1 LLSFGI
7 HFTYFEYCVETE
19 DGYVE
24 VTGFTENAP
33 TLVRYAVKVGDR
45 VLAVDSSLGDKMW
58 PVSTVEGVIS
68 AVTSRLPGRPIT
80 FCFERPVENFDKVT
94 DLPAASTAVQEPTVD
109 ATRST
114 IGDAELLK
122 RCRDIIKRYTVSEKG
137 KGNFVNKYDVPVLV
151 ADKVLDALAS
161 AEARVDA
168 VTLSMIMSAY
178 LSCRQAQKAIDTF
191 EAVIGQRADAS
202 TDEAIAAIV
211 GGNGK
216 KLVANEAALD
226 VYTVSALLNA
236 HAMIGDL
243 SSVKRVLAAVEGQ
256 AGIEV
261 GGMEVALWPGTGV
274 DGSLKPDTRCYN
286 TVISAAANSRAKD
299 GLELAMDIFDS
310 MSEPKQPNREKQK
323 DLVSYNIILNALT
336 NRGRYQDV
344 VELFYKMKK
353 VGVKPDKLSYT
364 SLAKAITSD
373 IDVEGDIEELFYDM
387 KEQGVVADVVTYN
400 TAIKSL
406 CKQRRIG
413 AARKI
418 VDVMEGSG
426 VSPDSMTYGLLMKGL
441 IDTGYAGASLT
452 LFETACSDRR
462 TVVLTENVY
471 LYTTAIS
478 AAASL
483 GDHERALELL
493 SRMKSIGV
501 KPNMKTLTAIIGAC
515 LSAGKPDLAVDV
527 YRRIAKPDGYAMTQ
541 GLQAL
546 CESGNTEEA
555 LALIAQDNGK
565 NGVLTG
571 KQVMR
576 SFTTLIQTELRRADF
591 DMARKVLT
599 ALIHGGHIP
608 SKDIYRAIFDAMKVF
623 PQKRKGL
630 EIPEDADTHTTEK
643 FQFLL
648 FLLDSIAS
656 RNLPCEGPLY
666 SGILSYGFRVGGL
679 PNKVASYLV
688 TARAD
693 FSDGEKLIDDNNFGD
708 KIPMFRAW
716 EDLFLR
722 HNEMKSRIAT
732 DGPPRLV
739 VRAASRDLPS
749 ILKAERNL
757 SYRRTRMV

>member
-1 LLSFGI
+1 MQ
-7 HFTYFEYCVETE
+7 
-19 DGYVE
+19 
-24 VTGFTENAP
+24 
-33 TLVRYAVKVGDR
+33 YAVKVGDR

-80 FCFERPVENFDKVT
+80 FRFERPVENFDKAT
-94 DLPAASTAVQEPTVD
+94 KLPATSTAVLEPVVD
-109 ATRST
+109 SIKST
-114 IGDAELLK
+114 IEEAELLK
-122 RCRDIIKRYTVSEKG
+122 RCRDIIKRYTTSDKG
-137 KGNFVNKYDVPVLV
+137 TGNFVNKYDVPGLV

-178 LSCRQAQKAIDTF
+178 LSCRQAQKAIETF
-191 EAVIGQRADAS
+191 EVAIGQKADAS
-202 TDEAIAAIV
+202 TEEATTIKV

-216 KLVANEAALD
+216 KLSVNLAALD
-226 VYTVSALLNA
+226 VYTVTALLKA
-236 HAMIGDL
+236 HAMLGDV
-243 SSVKRVLAAVEGQ
+243 SSVKRVLAAVEGKT
-256 AGIEV
+256 GIEI
-261 GGMEVALWPGTGV
+261 GGLEVALWPGTGAN
-274 DGSLKPDTRCYN
+274 GPLKPDTRCYN
-286 TVISAAANSRAKD
+286 TVISAAANSRADD
-299 GLELAMDIFDS
+299 GLELAMDIFGS
-310 MSEPKQPNREKQK
+310 MSEPNQSNQEKQK

-336 NRGRYQDV
+336 NRARYQEA
-344 VELFYKMKK
+344 VELFYEMKRA
-353 VGVKPDKLSYT
+353 GVMPDKLSYT

-373 IDVEGDIEELFYDM
+373 IDVERDVEELFYDM
-387 KEQGVVADVVTYN
+387 KEQGVVPDVVTYN
-400 TAIKSL
+400 TVIKSL

-418 VDVMEGSG
+418 VDFMERSG

-441 IDTGYAGASLT
+441 MDAGYAGAALT
-452 LFETACSDRR
+452 LFETACSDGR
-462 TVVLTENVY
+462 TVVLTENPY

-493 SRMKSIGV
+493 SRMNSIGV
-501 KPNMKTLTAIIGAC
+501 KPNIKTMTAIMGAC
-515 LSAGKPDLAVDV
+515 IAGGKADIAADV
-527 YRRIAKPDGYAMTQ
+527 YRRIANPDGYAMTQ

-546 CESGNTEEA
+546 SESGNTEEA

-565 NGVLTG
+565 SRVLTG

-576 SFTTLIQTELRRADF
+576 SFKILIETELRRHDF

-599 ALIHGGHIP
+599 AMIHGGNIP
-608 SKDIYRAIFDAMKVF
+608 SKAVYRAIFDAMELFPKV
-623 PQKRKGL
+623 RKGL
-630 EIPEDADTHTTEK
+630 EVPADVDTHTTEK

-666 SGILSYGFRVGGL
+666 SAILSFGFRIGGL
-679 PNKVASYLV
+679 PRKVASYLG
-688 TARAD
+688 TARSD
-693 FSDGEKLIDDNNFGD
+693 FSDGETLIDDDDSGE

-722 HNEMKSRIAT
+722 HNEMKTRIVKY
-732 DGPPRLV
+732 GPPRLI
-739 VRAASRDLPS
+739 VRATSHDFQS
-749 ILKAERNL
+749 ILRAERNL
-757 SYRRTRMV
+757 SYRRKKMV